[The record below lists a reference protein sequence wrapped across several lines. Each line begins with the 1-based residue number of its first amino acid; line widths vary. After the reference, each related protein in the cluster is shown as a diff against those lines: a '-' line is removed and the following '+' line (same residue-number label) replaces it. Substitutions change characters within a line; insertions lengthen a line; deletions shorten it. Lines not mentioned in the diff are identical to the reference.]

1 MGFVAP
7 DSNRRNRYGNGSIT
21 LGPRD
26 SLEGKLTMEGDL
38 QIFGAVQGELHVSG
52 DISLEDGST
61 VEAKVEATN
70 VNVRGQLE
78 GDVSARGRLLI
89 AGAGSVTGNV
99 SVARLAVEDGA
110 TFNGNI
116 SMHAGTGTIEA
127 LEEAE
132 PVAVGENSDHS
143 EN

>member
-1 MGFVAP
+1 VAP

-26 SLEGKLTMEGDL
+26 ALEGKLTMEGDL
-38 QIFGAVQGELHVSG
+38 QIFGSVQGELRVSG

-61 VEAKVEATN
+61 VAAKVEATN